1 MPRTASSAAAS
12 LSSRR
17 STSRKSGSHETHRWR
32 KPDSNHRSRSYDRV
46 STVAEGRYRTDK
58 PDGVIFARRRRLA
71 ADPPLSTA
79 VSFTGGTDGSNPASS
94 SGESD
99 AGLGGVKSAFVELAS
114 PEQHAKVMVE
124 PWS

>member
-79 VSFTGGTDGSNPASS
+79 VSFTGGTDRSYGVGGEEVATSSLHLTMECRDAPA
-94 SGESD
+94 ER
-99 AGLGGVKSAFVELAS
+99 
-114 PEQHAKVMVE
+114 PEQV
-124 PWS
+124 PRRPGP